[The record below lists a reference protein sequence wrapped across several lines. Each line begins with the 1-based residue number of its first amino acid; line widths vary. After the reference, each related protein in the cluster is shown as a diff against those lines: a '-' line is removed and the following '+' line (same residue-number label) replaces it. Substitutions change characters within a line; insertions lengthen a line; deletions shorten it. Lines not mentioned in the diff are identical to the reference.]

1 MVKKAEEDW
10 KTISNNLN
18 NSTTVRKYLDLCKD
32 WLISND
38 QTTESNYQFCNIKI
52 KQIPF
57 YDGNTLGLNEIDLR
71 CIETF
76 ACIICKKKSSLQTDG
91 KHIIANP
98 FTRAQF
104 TLMCGNCTNKIN
116 SYR

>member
-1 MVKKAEEDW
+1 MVKKNDDDW
-10 KTISNNLN
+10 KIVSNLS
-18 NSTTVRKYLDLCKD
+18 NSTAVRKYLELCKD

-38 QTTESNYQFCNIKI
+38 QSAESTYQFCNIKL
-52 KQIPF
+52 KDIPC
-57 YDGNTLGLNEIDLR
+57 YDGNYLGLNENDLR
-71 CIETF
+71 CIEMFT
-76 ACIICKKKSSLQTDG
+76 CRICKRQSNLQTDG

-104 TLMCGNCTNKIN
+104 TLLCGNCTNKIQ